1 MLGPPTPTFPGIN
14 ELPRSGIGDDLESGN
29 TWSPWMVAGLALA
42 TSGAGL
48 SLGAKLMRDRRH
60 GSPGRPGGGSGARLH
75 RASQRREQPGA
86 PARVLVRV
94 APIADFSD
102 FVAVLRALNQT
113 PAVEQAQAALL
124 ENNTGLFE
132 VTPLLPLASQ
142 TLIEALERAL
152 GRNIALVPDD

>member
-1 MLGPPTPTFPGIN
+1 
-14 ELPRSGIGDDLESGN
+14 
-29 TWSPWMVAGLALA
+29 MVAGLALA

-60 GSPGRPGGGSGARLH
+60 GSPGRPVGGARLH

-86 PARVLVRV
+86 PAPVVARV

-113 PAVEQAQAALL
+113 PAVEQAQAVLL
-124 ENNTGLFE
+124 ENNAGLFE
-132 VTPLLPLASQ
+132 ITPLLPLASQ
-142 TLIEALERAL
+142 TLIEALERAI
-152 GRNIALVPDD
+152 GRNVCILSDD